1 MNALY
6 LINETE
12 TKTTIPIYCDSI
24 KGLYGLK

>member
-24 KGLYGLK
+24 KELYGLK